1 MFTPDQPA
9 EYIAR
14 QVRAYEPWPGSFFHW
29 DSKIVRVRKA
39 HAIPSA
45 EENIGQIIQV
55 NNKPAICMREG
66 VLVLDEIQISG
77 KKALPGEVFLRGAR
91 DFVGYKLD
99 FEKIVDE

>member
-29 DSKIVRVRKA
+29 DSK
-39 HAIPSA
+39 
-45 EENIGQIIQV
+45 V